1 MKIVFDETKNNKLKK
16 ERGVNFETV
25 IEKMTEGKIIL
36 DFKHPNDK
44 KYLNQRIMVTDING
58 YPYCVPYLKTK
69 DEIVLKTIFP
79 DRRFKK
85 FIS

>member
-16 ERGVNFETV
+16 ERGVDFETV

-44 KYLNQRIMVTDING
+44 KYLNQRIMVIDING
-58 YPYCVPYLKTK
+58 YSYCVPYLKTK

>member
-1 MKIVFDETKNNKLKK
+1 MKIVFDESKNNKLKK
-16 ERGVNFETV
+16 ERGVDFETV

-44 KYLNQRIMVTDING
+44 KYLNQRIMVIDING

-85 FIS
+85 LIS